1 MELIAYYRVTTAQQA
16 KAARSL
22 GPLFDPG
29 LRAVPAFEAQRA
41 AVERLRRELERRREG
56 VVLIGGFTEIEPS
69 RYRPQLGLALAEA
82 RKRGAVVVVAR
93 LRRLGS
99 DADFLE
105 RLERE
110 AEQREREAA
119 QGGGF
124 GGFLFADLP
133 GYAFERPGE
142 LRRAMGLAASLA
154 RLERDNG
161 AQRIREGLA
170 AAKARGAKLGGLRPG
185 TLKGNARAKEAAAS
199 RSEALRPIL
208 APLAAEGAS
217 FGAMAR
223 ALYAAGTAGT
233 RTAKGEALS
242 RSAVKRH
249 LERLGLIA

>member
-1 MELIAYYRVTTAQQA
+1 VELIAYYRVSTAQQA
-16 KAARSL
+16 RAARSP
-22 GPLFDPG
+22 GPLLDPG
-29 LRAVPAFEAQRA
+29 YRAVPALEAQRA
-41 AVERLRRELERRREG
+41 AVERLRRELERRRG
-56 VVLIGGFTEIEPS
+56 VAVVVIAGFTEIEPS
-69 RYRPQLGLALAEA
+69 AYRPQLGRALAEA

-105 RLERE
+105 RLG
-110 AEQREREAA
+110 REAA

-133 GYAFERPGE
+133 GYAFESPGE

-154 RLERDNG
+154 RLERDNA

-185 TLKGNARAKEAAAS
+185 TLKENARAKQAAAS

-223 ALYAAGTAGT
+223 ALYAAST
-233 RTAKGEALS
+233 RTAKGKALS
-242 RSAVKRH
+242 RSAVKLH

>member
-1 MELIAYYRVTTAQQA
+1 VELIAYYRVSTAQQA
-16 KAARSL
+16 RAARSP
-22 GPLFDPG
+22 GPLLDPAY
-29 LRAVPAFEAQRA
+29 RVVPALEAQRA
-41 AVERLRRELERRREG
+41 AVERLRRELERRRG
-56 VVLIGGFTEIEPS
+56 VAVLIGGFTEIEPS
-69 RYRPQLGLALAEA
+69 PYRPQLRRALAEA

-105 RLERE
+105 RLGRE
-110 AEQREREAA
+110 AEQLEREAA

-142 LRRAMGLAASLA
+142 LRWAMGLAASLA
-154 RLERDNG
+154 RLERDNA

-170 AAKARGAKLGGLRPG
+170 TAKASGKRLGGLRPG
-185 TLKGNARAKEAAAS
+185 TLRENARAKEAAAD
-199 RSEALRPIL
+199 RSEALRPTL
-208 APLAAEGAS
+208 ARLAAEGAS
-217 FGAMAR
+217 YGEMAR
-223 ALYAAGTAGT
+223 ALYDAGT

-249 LERLGLIA
+249 LQRLGLIA

>member
-1 MELIAYYRVTTAQQA
+1 MELIAYYRVSTAQQA
-16 KAARSL
+16 RAARSP
-22 GPLFDPG
+22 GPLLDPG
-29 LRAVPAFEAQRA
+29 YRAVPALEAQRA
-41 AVERLRRELERRREG
+41 AVERLRRELERRRD
-56 VVLIGGFTEIEPS
+56 VVKLIESFTEIEP
-69 RYRPQLGLALAEA
+69 RPLRPQLTRALAAA

-99 DADFLE
+99 DADLLE

-110 AEQREREAA
+110 AEQLEREAA

-142 LRRAMGLAASLA
+142 LRWALGLAASLA
-154 RLERDNG
+154 RLERDNA

-185 TLKGNARAKEAAAS
+185 TLKENARAKQAAAS

-223 ALYAAGTAGT
+223 ALYAAGT
-233 RTAKGEALS
+233 RTAKGNPLS
-242 RSAVKRH
+242 RSDVKRH
-249 LERLGLIA
+249 LQRLGLIA

>member
-16 KAARSL
+16 RAARSL

-29 LRAVPAFEAQRA
+29 LRPGPALEAQRA
-41 AVERLRRELERRREG
+41 AVERLRRELERRRG
-56 VVLIGGFTEIEPS
+56 VVVLIGGFTETEPS
-69 RYRPQLGLALAEA
+69 RYRPQLGRALAEA

-93 LRRLGS
+93 LYRLGS
-99 DADFLE
+99 DADLLARLHRE
-105 RLERE
+105 ALQLERE
-110 AEQREREAA
+110 ADR
-119 QGGGF
+119 G

-133 GYAFERPGE
+133 DYAFKSPGE
-142 LRRAMGLAASLA
+142 LRGAMGLAASLA
-154 RLERDNG
+154 RLERDNA

-185 TLKGNARAKEAAAS
+185 TLKENARAKQAAAS

-208 APLAAEGAS
+208 APRFAEGAS
-217 FGAMAR
+217 FGAMAQ
-223 ALYAAGTAGT
+223 ALYAAGT

-249 LERLGLIA
+249 LQRLGLIA

>member
-1 MELIAYYRVTTAQQA
+1 
-16 KAARSL
+16 
-22 GPLFDPG
+22 LFDPG

-41 AVERLRRELERRREG
+41 AVERLRRELERRRD
-56 VVLIGGFTEIEPS
+56 VVELIEGFTEIEPS
-69 RYRPQLGLALAEA
+69 PRRPQLTRALAAA

-99 DADFLE
+99 DADLLE

-110 AEQREREAA
+110 AEQLEREAA

-133 GYAFERPGE
+133 GYAFERSGE

-154 RLERDNG
+154 RLERDNA

-185 TLKGNARAKEAAAS
+185 TLKENARAKQAAAS

-223 ALYAAGTAGT
+223 ALYAAGT

-242 RSAVKRH
+242 RSNVKRH
-249 LERLGLIA
+249 LQRLGLIA

>member
-1 MELIAYYRVTTAQQA
+1 VQLIAYYRVSTAQQA
-16 KAARSL
+16 RAARSP
-22 GPLFDPG
+22 GPLLDPAY
-29 LRAVPAFEAQRA
+29 RAVPALEAQRA
-41 AVERLRRELERRREG
+41 AVERLRRELERRRD
-56 VVLIGGFTEIEPS
+56 VVELIEGFTEIEPS
-69 RYRPQLGLALAEA
+69 PLRPQLTRALAAA

-99 DADFLE
+99 DADLLE

-110 AEQREREAA
+110 AEQLEREAA

-142 LRRAMGLAASLA
+142 LRWAMGLAASLA
-154 RLERDNG
+154 RLERDNA

-185 TLKGNARAKEAAAS
+185 TLKENARAKQAAAS

-223 ALYAAGTAGT
+223 ALYAAGT
-233 RTAKGEALS
+233 RTAKGNALS
-242 RSAVKRH
+242 RSDVKRN
-249 LERLGLIA
+249 LQRLGLIA

>member
-1 MELIAYYRVTTAQQA
+1 VQLIAYYRVSTAQQA
-16 KAARSL
+16 RAARSP
-22 GPLFDPG
+22 GPRLDPG
-29 LRAVPAFEAQRA
+29 YRAVPALEAQRA
-41 AVERLRRELERRREG
+41 AVERLRRELERRRG
-56 VVLIGGFTEIEPS
+56 VAVVVIAGFTEVEPS
-69 RYRPQLGLALAEA
+69 AYRPQLGRALAEA

-105 RLERE
+105 RLGRE

-142 LRRAMGLAASLA
+142 LRWAMGLAASLA
-154 RLERDNG
+154 RLERDNA

-185 TLKGNARAKEAAAS
+185 TLKENARAKEAAAS
-199 RSEALRPIL
+199 RSEALRPTL

-217 FGAMAR
+217 YGEMAR
-223 ALYAAGTAGT
+223 ALYDAGT

>member
-1 MELIAYYRVTTAQQA
+1 VELIAYYRVSTAQQA
-16 KAARSL
+16 RAARSP
-22 GPLFDPG
+22 GPLLDPG
-29 LRAVPAFEAQRA
+29 YRAVPALEAQRA
-41 AVERLRRELERRREG
+41 AVERLRRELERRRD
-56 VVLIGGFTEIEPS
+56 VVELIDGFTEIEPS
-69 RYRPQLGLALAEA
+69 PLRPQLTRALAAA

-99 DADFLE
+99 DADLLE

-110 AEQREREAA
+110 AE

-133 GYAFERPGE
+133 GYAFESPGE

-154 RLERDNG
+154 RLERDNA

-185 TLKGNARAKEAAAS
+185 TLKENARAKQAAAS

-208 APLAAEGAS
+208 APRFAEGAS
-217 FGAMAR
+217 FGAMAQ
-223 ALYAAGTAGT
+223 ALYDAGT
-233 RTAKGEALS
+233 RTAKGNALS
-242 RSAVKRH
+242 RSDVKRN
-249 LERLGLIA
+249 LQRLGLIA